1 MSYLNGLYESNDIQI
16 NGGNSANEI
25 LSNDNIWNGTNQFN
39 ATTTFSGD
47 VTLSNKCS
55 LQKAKIFTWTSV
67 DPVPILQINWGD
79 PETLIITANS
89 NICSTVSVYLPS
101 ISTANL
107 GGKFRVIFGSTPLGV
122 PSAPFIYIYAYGGAT
137 TTMLYNN
144 VYAQNV
150 TIDTGYNSIP
160 YSPLGY
166 EFIATTT
173 GQVWTCT
180 SVAWRTD
187 MITKNNNAFTGT
199 NSFNS
204 SLPTSTV
211 ASTTGGTQILTR
223 NLNDARY
230 SQLSGSNTFSG
241 NNTYSGTNTYNNTV
255 TVNGNFVANCATST
269 GLIEGRINGVTVFAI
284 GSFALGAPL
293 SIAYGSGINQITF
306 NVPPVFKSDI
316 ILDNGYTFNIGT
328 PYGLGNIYVYYGT
341 IQIQDNSGLNP
352 AFYGH
357 FETNTIEPTYTARN
371 ASFYTTF
378 GNGQILTFGNSATTN
393 ELSIQFNNTT
403 FNKPITI
410 LGIITANSL
419 SITPTQLSFLNN
431 VSSGTIGQ
439 SQIASGY
446 CDLFNFQS
454 IAGIKQFT
462 SRLCGARDFIPYP
475 NNYARLDAYNNGII
489 TLGAE
494 AGFALSSVG
503 ATNYYSTIIGF
514 NAMKTKTLN
523 ISNVNTVGAYNFNA
537 FSTANL
543 QNINAFGGGNI
554 TDANANY
561 SMTNVSIFG
570 SNILFNPSTLYNPTS
585 VTNASFFDAPGIN
598 LTSSVAISDVYA
610 ICTDQTITAS
620 NQGKI
625 GKAAIPLTIYGNTT
639 INNNLAITGN
649 ITGTVTMTGTVT
661 NFKQTSTNTI
671 QTANFS
677 IPSSFN
683 RYYFFMMKTAATFTV
698 TFPQSNATTVNK
710 EFIVKRL
717 GGSGQALQSVGVA
730 GPEGFTQAVFYDAGS
745 LGTIATANLINAAQN
760 AVTVL
765 SIQTQDTTGAG
776 TFSNTAGSTT
786 VTIVTQT
793 SGNIVIG
800 GVYNFNNNIRSVTAF
815 GTGLGGTGTYTINAA
830 IIAANT
836 ANPYSSLDTFGWGVI
851 TKA

>member
-25 LSNDNIWNGTNQFN
+25 LNNNNIWAGTNQFS

-55 LQKAKIFTWTSV
+55 LQKAKIFTWNDV
-67 DPVPILQINWGD
+67 DPVPTLQINWGD
-79 PETLIITANS
+79 PETLIITNNS

-107 GGKFRVIFGSTPLGV
+107 GGKFRVIFGSTPLSA
-122 PSAPFIYIYAYGGAT
+122 PSAPFINIYAYGGAT

-144 VYAQNV
+144 VYAQSV

-241 NNTYSGTNTYNNTV
+241 NNTYSGTNTYNNSV
-255 TVNGNFVANCATST
+255 TVNLTSASGQQFFVNQDSVNIFSVSNSNNTSKVAITPNLNGCFFNC
-269 GLIEGRINGVTVFAI
+269 I
-284 GSFALGAPL
+284 
-293 SIAYGSGINQITF
+293 
-306 NVPPVFKSDI
+306 PVFKTDVY
-316 ILDNGYTFNIGT
+316 LDGNNTLYVGSGYG
-328 PYGLGNIYVYYGT
+328 YGT
-341 IQIQDNSGLNP
+341 IQLDATTGS
-352 AFYGH
+352 FR
-357 FETNTIEPTYTARN
+357 TNTIEPTVSSSN
-371 ASFYTTF
+371 ASFYTTY
-378 GNGQILTFGNSATTN
+378 GNGAILTFGNSATTN

-431 VSSGTIGQ
+431 VSSGKIGQ
-439 SQIASGY
+439 SQITGGYVDITTANQAITSRKDFQTSRTSIKSLVPYPPLWTYASAYASGVSSIGY
-446 CDLFNFQS
+446 SACESLQNDSSNFSLHCQGGS
-454 IAGIKQFT
+454 
-462 SRLCGARDFIPYP
+462 SL
-475 NNYARLDAYNNGII
+475 YA
-489 TLGAE
+489 
-494 AGFALSSVG
+494 
-503 ATNYYSTIIGF
+503 
-514 NAMKTKTLN
+514 KTLN
-523 ISNVNTVGAYNFNA
+523 TSNTTVFGQANVDSHTNATFNFVNILGSFNLTGNGGANPVNYNLSNVDV
-537 FSTANL
+537 
-543 QNINAFGGGNI
+543 
-554 TDANANY
+554 
-561 SMTNVSIFG
+561 FG
-570 SNILFNPSTLYNPTS
+570 SGHSFLGPGPSYISPTS
-585 VTNASFFDAPGIN
+585 VTGATFISSPNGIQ
-598 LTSSVAISDVYA
+598 LPSSTAVSDVYA
-610 ICTDQTITAS
+610 ICTDQIITGS

-625 GKAAIPLTIYGNTT
+625 GKTGIPLTIYGNTT
-639 INNNLAITGN
+639 INNTL
-649 ITGTVTMTGTVT
+649 TVTGTVT

-677 IPSSFN
+677 ILSSFN
-683 RYYFFMMKTAATFTV
+683 RYYFFMMKTAAVFTV
-698 TFPQSNATTVNK
+698 TFPQSNSTTVNK
-710 EFIVKRL
+710 EFVIKRL
-717 GGSGQALQSVGVA
+717 GGSAQILQSVGVS
-730 GPEGFTQAVFYDAGS
+730 GPEGFTQAVFYDGGN
-745 LGTIATANLINAAQN
+745 LGTIATGNLITASQN

-776 TFSNTAGSTT
+776 TFTNTAGSTT

-800 GVYNFNNNIRSVTAF
+800 GVYNFNNNTRSVTAF

-830 IIAANT
+830 IATANT
-836 ANPYSSLDTFGWGVI
+836 ANPYTTLDTYGWGVI
-851 TKA
+851 SKA